1 MTNSEAKFEL
11 LKLLES
17 CNTYEQVVQALISAV
32 ELQWAEDTEFPASL
46 AVALD
51 ALSAA
56 AYAFSLVDSD
66 LARKERP

>member
-11 LKLLES
+11 LKLLEE
-17 CNTYEQVVQALISAV
+17 CDTYERAVRALVAAV
-32 ELQWAEDTEFPASL
+32 ELQWAEDTEVPASL

-56 AYAFSLVDSD
+56 ADAFSLLDSD
-66 LARKERP
+66 LA